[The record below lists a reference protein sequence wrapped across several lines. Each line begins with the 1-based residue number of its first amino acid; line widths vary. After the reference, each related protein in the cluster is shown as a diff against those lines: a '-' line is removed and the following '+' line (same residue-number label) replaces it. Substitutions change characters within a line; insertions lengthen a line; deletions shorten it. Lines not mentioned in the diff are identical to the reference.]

1 MNSQRIV
8 HLAMTHHNWG
18 SRWRVNSLFTQI
30 SFQINLH
37 WTQLRGIENPK
48 KPLRPEDNDHRN
60 RAAGCHAE
68 SLPDV
73 VHDFQIRCNFQNRV
87 FWSWVY
93 SVWENFMGPRGL
105 KVPPLL
111 LKYPLG
117 SSGFVFF
124 SMVWG
129 RVGCLLSSL
138 HLSFFPPKSGHY
150 VLLW

>member
-37 WTQLRGIENPK
+37 WTQLRGIENPRI
-48 KPLRPEDNDHRN
+48 PLRPEDNDHRD

-87 FWSWVY
+87 FVSWLRD
-93 SVWENFMGPRGL
+93 VWENFMGPRGL
-105 KVPPLL
+105 KAPPLL
-111 LKYPLG
+111 LIPPCRDHKTE
-117 SSGFVFF
+117 VFF
-124 SMVWG
+124 APRAVFW
-129 RVGCLLSSL
+129 VN
-138 HLSFFPPKSGHY
+138 SGQPGQSTRPMSQAKI
-150 VLLW
+150 